1 MKYFLVITLLLFTFC
16 TNNKQST
23 QVAIG
28 DEHMKE
34 ILKERQLLISTF
46 NTYQYEGAISEEGID
61 SMLSSTYLNLGYTDE
76 EFQSSWEYY
85 LNEGKDELFNIY
97 GNVLQE
103 FELMREESRK

>member
-1 MKYFLVITLLLFTFC
+1 MKYLLISLTFLFAFC
-16 TNNKQST
+16 TNNKQRT

-28 DEHMKE
+28 EEHMKE

-61 SMLSSTYLNLGYTDE
+61 SMLSSTYLKLGYTDE

-85 LNEGKDELFNIY
+85 LNEGNDELYNIY

-103 FELMREESRK
+103 FELMREESRN